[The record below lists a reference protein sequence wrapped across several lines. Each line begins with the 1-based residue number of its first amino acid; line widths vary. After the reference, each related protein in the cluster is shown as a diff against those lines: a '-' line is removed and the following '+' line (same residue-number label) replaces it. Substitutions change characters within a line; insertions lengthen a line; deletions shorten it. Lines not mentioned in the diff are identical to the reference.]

1 MGNEQ
6 EKEYQE
12 EEQEEEEDGQLSNIP
27 AVLEAFRARLTSCA
41 SGRGHKD

>member
-12 EEQEEEEDGQLSNIP
+12 VEEEEEDGQLSNIP

>member
-12 EEQEEEEDGQLSNIP
+12 EKEEEEDGQLSNIP